1 MERVIY
7 NTIGLILV
15 LLGYVSF
22 GFEVIALALLF
33 MIYTEL
39 KDD

>member
-1 MERVIY
+1 MERIIY
-7 NTIGLILV
+7 NIIGLILV
-15 LLGYVSF
+15 LLGYVSL

-39 KDD
+39 KND